1 MKKKIYLFWS
11 FLTLLL
17 SIIAIL
23 GNYQTV
29 TLFELNF
36 EIIWLPI
43 FLSIA
48 ILPLLNIAEIIMD
61 KRDNNIF
68 FWIAITLNISTIF
81 IVLRYFKIELF

>member
-1 MKKKIYLFWS
+1 VKKKIYLFWS

-48 ILPLLNIAEIIMD
+48 ILPLLNIAEVIMD

-68 FWIAITLNISTIF
+68 FWIGIILNISTIF

>member
-48 ILPLLNIAEIIMD
+48 ILPLLNIAEVIMD

-68 FWIAITLNISTIF
+68 FWIGIILNISTIF

>member
-1 MKKKIYLFWS
+1 VKKKIYLFWS